1 MTPQVRSPKTDRIA
15 LALRVFV
22 YVFLVIAGMTI
33 FPIVLYW
40 VAPVPF
46 VVSTL
51 SSFAAAAVAN
61 AVALR
66 IWEHGQ
72 LADIGMQWT
81 RASRWNLLL
90 GIAGGVAAGLFAVLA
105 PVAVRLSWLE
115 RPPGAY
121 VQWPSLVFVTVLLLF
136 GAVGEEMLFRG
147 YAFQYLIGK
156 MGPFATILPF
166 GVLFGIVHG
175 NNPNLNWLGLLNTA
189 AWGVLLGFAFL
200 RSGDLWLPIGLHF
213 GWNWALPLFGANL
226 SGYGMT
232 VTGVLT
238 HSNASTWW
246 TGGNYGPEGGVFTTA
261 VVIAL
266 FLFLQFAPIDRQAS
280 ALAGLPEDLEP

>member
-1 MTPQVRSPKTDRIA
+1 MTPQVRSPQTDRIA

-105 PVAVRLSWLE
+105 ACGGPPV
-115 RPPGAY
+115 
-121 VQWPSLVFVTVLLLF
+121 
-136 GAVGEEMLFRG
+136 
-147 YAFQYLIGK
+147 
-156 MGPFATILPF
+156 
-166 GVLFGIVHG
+166 
-175 NNPNLNWLGLLNTA
+175 
-189 AWGVLLGFAFL
+189 
-200 RSGDLWLPIGLHF
+200 
-213 GWNWALPLFGANL
+213 
-226 SGYGMT
+226 
-232 VTGVLT
+232 
-238 HSNASTWW
+238 
-246 TGGNYGPEGGVFTTA
+246 
-261 VVIAL
+261 
-266 FLFLQFAPIDRQAS
+266 
-280 ALAGLPEDLEP
+280 LAGTSARRVRPMAVAGFCYRPLVVRRSR